1 MDEIITEALGKA
13 WDVVKETM
21 TFLASLPCIAV
32 ALIGAGL
39 LHGAMF
45 ALELIDPMTPEKEGE

>member
-1 MDEIITEALGKA
+1 MVTVTTIPVLVI
-13 WDVVKETM
+13 
-21 TFLASLPCIAV
+21 

-45 ALELIDPMTPEKEGE
+45 ALEKNDPIDAEYETAE

>member
-1 MDEIITEALGKA
+1 MKPETLETV
-13 WDVVKETM
+13 WDAVKETAVII
-21 TFLASLPCIAV
+21 ASLPLIAV